1 MLRRDFTRPTARAS
15 ALALALL
22 AVPLAVA
29 ALSPSPVEAA
39 SASQELTIKVSR
51 VTLLDKVD
59 ELSKGDLYARVTI
72 DGEVQ
77 SSPVVKGENVLKPD
91 WKLSKK
97 VTPGDHKVK
106 VELVDKDV
114 TQDDTIDIN
123 RVDKKR
129 DLDFTVNTKSCK
141 IEGFSSTYRCGST
154 ITRTGQEP
162 KKAEIA
168 FTVSVK
174 K

>member
-1 MLRRDFTRPTARAS
+1 MLGTNLKPVTACAS
-15 ALALALL
+15 AIA
-22 AVPLAVA
+22 A
-29 ALSPSPVEAA
+29 ALVAVTAFAPLSQAETAN
-39 SASQELTIKVSR
+39 QELTIKVSR
-51 VTLLDKVD
+51 VKLLDKVD

-77 SSPVVKGENVLKPD
+77 SSSVVKGENVIKPD
-91 WKLSKK
+91 WKLTKK
-97 VTPGDHKVK
+97 VTRGDHKVK

-129 DLDFTVNTKSCK
+129 DLDFTVNTKSCR
-141 IEGFSSTYRCGST
+141 IEGFSTTYKCGSS
-154 ITRTGQEP
+154 ITRVGAEA
-162 KKAEIA
+162 KKAEIT